1 MSPYLQASRE
11 CTYTDHILFILVY
24 FNICLMKI
32 EEKMLHMANRDANMM
47 TNIKKDI
54 LEKKELPRKV
64 RDSS

>member
-1 MSPYLQASRE
+1 MN
-11 CTYTDHILFILVY
+11 

-32 EEKMLHMANRDANMM
+32 EEKMLCMANRDVNRM

-54 LEKKELPRKV
+54 LEKKEMLRKV